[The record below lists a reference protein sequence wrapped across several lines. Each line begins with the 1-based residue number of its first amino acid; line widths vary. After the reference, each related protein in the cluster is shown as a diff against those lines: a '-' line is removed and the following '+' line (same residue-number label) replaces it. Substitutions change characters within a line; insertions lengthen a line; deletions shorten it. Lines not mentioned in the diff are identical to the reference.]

1 MIQERREKRTTSYEK
16 LLSATHQTTHTRT
29 RAKNTYISRPVTS
42 RLREKFVECVLEAN
56 FWSGKQLEEKTSE
69 RRRFTRRVVTPPSS
83 SSSRKC
89 ADSAHPPYRL
99 ALFTS
104 SFTSSSSS
112 SWKKKQSR
120 RRLKSSPSSSS
131 FKDDDGCGFLDDDD
145 SGVRCIAL
153 PDDDDDD
160 DDEKVDAFL
169 SKTRDSEEEEE
180 EEEGPGTFAILTRRK
195 KEDEWTRV
203 HVQST
208 KALKRDV
215 RLSVTTMLKARR
227 RRTSTTTSDDET
239 DERSRSR
246 FVVAYKTLP
255 IGARKKMFKDAE
267 TYFEERFVS
276 SSSTVVA
283 GRGED
288 DDGEDDGS
296 RGVDD
301 DVKNRKSSGTS
312 TTAQTLLFSSEHVEQ
327 LEAFGFVVLDDVVP
341 EQAVRQMYEQCESL
355 ADKLFPVN
363 QEGRDD
369 DLASIKIDIENPTAS
384 PLNVAGTFLWS
395 LPRKLCEISSSS
407 SISPPKCALAARE
420 RAENTA
426 YPKFAQLA
434 KYDKQGARYDPHVD
448 YDPNNADGPEGSRI
462 CERNL
467 TAILYFNLG
476 YETEAE
482 GCLRVFLNQKQEEQE
497 EEQEEDKEAKERE
510 TTTTTTRKVS
520 RHPTASRSSRPLR
533 FAQDF
538 ARRHALV

>member
-1 MIQERREKRTTSYEK
+1 
-16 LLSATHQTTHTRT
+16 
-29 RAKNTYISRPVTS
+29 
-42 RLREKFVECVLEAN
+42 
-56 FWSGKQLEEKTSE
+56 
-69 RRRFTRRVVTPPSS
+69 
-83 SSSRKC
+83 
-89 ADSAHPPYRL
+89 
-99 ALFTS
+99 
-104 SFTSSSSS
+104 
-112 SWKKKQSR
+112 
-120 RRLKSSPSSSS
+120 
-131 FKDDDGCGFLDDDD
+131 
-145 SGVRCIAL
+145 
-153 PDDDDDD
+153 
-160 DDEKVDAFL
+160 
-169 SKTRDSEEEEE
+169 
-180 EEEGPGTFAILTRRK
+180 
-195 KEDEWTRV
+195 
-203 HVQST
+203 
-208 KALKRDV
+208 
-215 RLSVTTMLKARR
+215 MLKARR
-227 RRTSTTTSDDET
+227 RTTTSDET
-239 DERSRSR
+239 DERNRSR

-448 YDPNNADGPEGSRI
+448 YDPNNAEGPEGSRI

-482 GCLRVFLNQKQEEQE
+482 GCLRVFLNQKQQEQDEER
-497 EEQEEDKEAKERE
+497 EEDKERGGEQQENFLDIQPLPGRL
-510 TTTTTTRKVS
+510 VLFDS
-520 RHPTASRSSRPLR
+520 RRILHGVAPS
-533 FAQDF
+533 FK
-538 ARRHALV
+538 RRWAMTVWS

>member
-1 MIQERREKRTTSYEK
+1 M
-16 LLSATHQTTHTRT
+16 
-29 RAKNTYISRPVTS
+29 
-42 RLREKFVECVLEAN
+42 RL
-56 FWSGKQLEEKTSE
+56 
-69 RRRFTRRVVTPPSS
+69 
-83 SSSRKC
+83 C
-89 ADSAHPPYRL
+89 APRRL
-99 ALFTS
+99 APFPS
-104 SFTSSSSS
+104 SFTSSSSR
-112 SWKKKQSR
+112 KRESR
-120 RRLKSSPSSSS
+120 KSRLKSSPSSSS

-145 SGVRCIAL
+145 SDDDDSKVRCIAL
-153 PDDDDDD
+153 PDDDD

-169 SKTRDSEEEEE
+169 SKTIIDSENED
-180 EEEGPGTFAILTRRK
+180 GPGTFALLTRMK

-208 KALKRDV
+208 KALKRDI
-215 RLSVTTMLKARR
+215 LSATTMLKARR
-227 RRTSTTTSDDET
+227 RTTTTTSDDDT
-239 DERSRSR
+239 DEKSRSR
-246 FVVAYKTLP
+246 FVVAYKLLP

-267 TYFEERFVS
+267 RYFEERFAS
-276 SSSTVVA
+276 SSSTTVA
-283 GRGED
+283 GRGE

-296 RGVDD
+296 RDD
-301 DVKNRKSSGTS
+301 GDVKNRKSFDTP

-395 LPRKLCEISSSS
+395 LPRKLCEVSSSS

-434 KYDKQGARYDPHVD
+434 KYDKQGARYDPHLD
-448 YDPNNADGPEGSRI
+448 YDPNNAEGPEGSRI

-482 GCLRVFLNQKQEEQE
+482 GCLRVFLNPKQQEQDEEQE
-497 EEQEEDKEAKERE
+497 DDKERGGEQQENFLDIQPLPGRL
-510 TTTTTTRKVS
+510 VLFDS
-520 RHPTASRSSRPLR
+520 RRILHGVAPS
-533 FAQDF
+533 FK
-538 ARRHALV
+538 RRWAMTVWS

>member
-1 MIQERREKRTTSYEK
+1 MRLCAPFRRLAPFPSS
-16 LLSATHQTTHTRT
+16 L
-29 RAKNTYISRPVTS
+29 
-42 RLREKFVECVLEAN
+42 
-56 FWSGKQLEEKTSE
+56 
-69 RRRFTRRVVTPPSS
+69 FTS
-83 SSSRKC
+83 SSSRK
-89 ADSAHPPYRL
+89 RE
-99 ALFTS
+99 
-104 SFTSSSSS
+104 
-112 SWKKKQSR
+112 SR
-120 RRLKSSPSSSS
+120 KSRLKSSPSSSS
-131 FKDDDGCGFLDDDD
+131 FKADDDADDDDD
-145 SGVRCIAL
+145 SKVRCIAL
-153 PDDDDDD
+153 PDDDS

-169 SKTRDSEEEEE
+169 SKTITDAEEED
-180 EEEGPGTFAILTRRK
+180 GPGTFALLTRMK

-208 KALKRDV
+208 KALKRDI
-215 RLSVTTMLKARR
+215 LSATTMLKARR
-227 RRTSTTTSDDET
+227 RTTTKSDDT
-239 DERSRSR
+239 DEKSRSR
-246 FVVAYKTLP
+246 FVVAYKLLP

-267 TYFEERFVS
+267 RYFEERFAS
-276 SSSTVVA
+276 SSSTTVA
-283 GRGED
+283 GRGE

-296 RGVDD
+296 RDD
-301 DVKNRKSSGTS
+301 GDVKNRKSFDTP

-395 LPRKLCEISSSS
+395 LPRKLCEVSSSS

-434 KYDKQGARYDPHVD
+434 KYDRQGARYDPHVD
-448 YDPNNADGPEGSRI
+448 YDPNNAEGPEGSRI

-482 GCLRVFLNQKQEEQE
+482 GCLRVFLNQKQQEQDEER
-497 EEQEEDKEAKERE
+497 EEDKERGGEQQENFLDIQPLPGRL
-510 TTTTTTRKVS
+510 VLFDS
-520 RHPTASRSSRPLR
+520 RRILHGVAPS
-533 FAQDF
+533 FK
-538 ARRHALV
+538 RRWAMTVWS

>member
-1 MIQERREKRTTSYEK
+1 M
-16 LLSATHQTTHTRT
+16 
-29 RAKNTYISRPVTS
+29 
-42 RLREKFVECVLEAN
+42 RL
-56 FWSGKQLEEKTSE
+56 
-69 RRRFTRRVVTPPSS
+69 
-83 SSSRKC
+83 C
-89 ADSAHPPYRL
+89 APRRL
-99 ALFTS
+99 APFPS
-104 SFTSSSSS
+104 SFTSSSSR
-112 SWKKKQSR
+112 KRESR
-120 RRLKSSPSSSS
+120 KSRLKSSPSSS

-145 SGVRCIAL
+145 SDDDDSKVRCIAL
-153 PDDDDDD
+153 PDDDS

-169 SKTRDSEEEEE
+169 SKTITDAEEED
-180 EEEGPGTFAILTRRK
+180 GPGTFALLTRMK

-208 KALKRDV
+208 KALKRDI
-215 RLSVTTMLKARR
+215 LSATTMLKARR
-227 RRTSTTTSDDET
+227 RTTTKSDDT
-239 DERSRSR
+239 DEKSRSR
-246 FVVAYKTLP
+246 FVVAYKLLP

-267 TYFEERFVS
+267 RYFEERFAS
-276 SSSTVVA
+276 SSSTTVA
-283 GRGED
+283 GRGE

-296 RGVDD
+296 RDD
-301 DVKNRKSSGTS
+301 GDVKNRKSFDTP

-395 LPRKLCEISSSS
+395 LPRKLCEVSSSS

-448 YDPNNADGPEGSRI
+448 YDPNNAEGPEGSRI

-476 YETEAE
+476 NETEAE
-482 GCLRVFLNQKQEEQE
+482 GCLRVFLNQKQQEQD
-497 EEQEEDKEAKERE
+497 EEQEEDKERGGEQQENFLDIQPLPGRL
-510 TTTTTTRKVS
+510 VLFDS
-520 RHPTASRSSRPLR
+520 RRILHGVAPS
-533 FAQDF
+533 FK
-538 ARRHALV
+538 RRWAMTVWS

>member
-1 MIQERREKRTTSYEK
+1 MVWKT
-16 LLSATHQTTHTRT
+16 
-29 RAKNTYISRPVTS
+29 VG
-42 RLREKFVECVLEAN
+42 
-56 FWSGKQLEEKTSE
+56 GKDFREKTSHA
-69 RRRFTRRVVTPPSS
+69 RRRDIVIVEKMRL
-83 SSSRKC
+83 C
-89 ADSAHPPYRL
+89 APCRL
-99 ALFTS
+99 APFTS
-104 SFTSSSSS
+104 SFTSSSR
-112 SWKKKQSR
+112 KKQSR
-120 RRLKSSPSSSS
+120 RRLKSSPSSSKATKS
-131 FKDDDGCGFLDDDD
+131 DDDD
-145 SGVRCIAL
+145 DELLNNIGRLFSSSKEETGVRCIVL
-153 PDDDDDD
+153 PANND

-169 SKTRDSEEEEE
+169 SKTIDSSE
-180 EEEGPGTFAILTRRK
+180 EEEGPGTFAILTRMK

-208 KALKRDV
+208 KALKRDM
-215 RLSVTTMLKARR
+215 RLSVRAMLKARR
-227 RRTSTTTSDDET
+227 TTTSDET

-246 FVVAYKTLP
+246 FVFAYKTLP
-255 IGARKKMFKDAE
+255 IGARKKVFKDAE

-276 SSSTVVA
+276 SSSVVA
-283 GRGED
+283 GRGE

-301 DVKNRKSSGTS
+301 VKNRKSSGTP
-312 TTAQTLLFSSEHVEQ
+312 TTAQTLLFSSEHVKQ

-395 LPRKLCEISSSS
+395 LPRKLCEVSSSS

-482 GCLRVFLNQKQEEQE
+482 GCLRVFLNQKQQEQD
-497 EEQEEDKEAKERE
+497 EDKEAKERE
-510 TTTTTTRKVS
+510 QQQQQQKFLDIQPLPGRLVLFDS
-520 RHPTASRSSRPLR
+520 RRILHGVTPS
-533 FAQDF
+533 FK
-538 ARRHALV
+538 RRWAMTVWS

>member
-1 MIQERREKRTTSYEK
+1 MRLCAPARRLAPFPS
-16 LLSATHQTTHTRT
+16 S
-29 RAKNTYISRPVTS
+29 
-42 RLREKFVECVLEAN
+42 F
-56 FWSGKQLEEKTSE
+56 KT
-69 RRRFTRRVVTPPSS
+69 SS
-83 SSSRKC
+83 SSSRETRESRK
-89 ADSAHPPYRL
+89 SR
-99 ALFTS
+99 S
-104 SFTSSSSS
+104 KSSS
-112 SWKKKQSR
+112 
-120 RRLKSSPSSSS
+120 PSS
-131 FKDDDGCGFLDDDD
+131 FKDDDGCGVLDDDD
-145 SGVRCIAL
+145 SKVRCIAL
-153 PDDDDDD
+153 PDD

-169 SKTRDSEEEEE
+169 SKTRIDSEEED
-180 EEEGPGTFAILTRRK
+180 GPGTFAILTRMK

-227 RRTSTTTSDDET
+227 RTTTSDET
-239 DERSRSR
+239 DERNRSR

-267 TYFEERFVS
+267 TYLEERFV

-288 DDGEDDGS
+288 DGEDDGS

-301 DVKNRKSSGTS
+301 VKNRKSSGTP
-312 TTAQTLLFSSEHVEQ
+312 TTAQTLLFSSEHVKQ

-395 LPRKLCEISSSS
+395 LPRKLCEVSSSS

-510 TTTTTTRKVS
+510 QQQEQKFLDIQPLPGRLVLFDS
-520 RHPTASRSSRPLR
+520 RRILHGVTPS
-533 FAQDF
+533 FK
-538 ARRHALV
+538 RRWAMTVWS

>member
-1 MIQERREKRTTSYEK
+1 MVWKT
-16 LLSATHQTTHTRT
+16 
-29 RAKNTYISRPVTS
+29 VG
-42 RLREKFVECVLEAN
+42 
-56 FWSGKQLEEKTSE
+56 GKDFREKTSHA
-69 RRRFTRRVVTPPSS
+69 RRRDIVIIMKMRL
-83 SSSRKC
+83 C
-89 ADSAHPPYRL
+89 APRRL
-99 ALFTS
+99 APFPP
-104 SFTSSSSS
+104 SFTSSSSR
-112 SWKKKQSR
+112 KKQSR
-120 RRLKSSPSSSS
+120 RRLKSSPSSS
-131 FKDDDGCGFLDDDD
+131 FKDDDGCGFLDDDEDDD

-153 PDDDDDD
+153 PDD

-169 SKTRDSEEEEE
+169 SKTRDSSE
-180 EEEGPGTFAILTRRK
+180 EEEGPGTFAILRRMK

-208 KALKRDV
+208 KALKRDM
-215 RLSVTTMLKARR
+215 RLSVRAMLKARR
-227 RRTSTTTSDDET
+227 RTTTSDET
-239 DERSRSR
+239 DERNRSR

-267 TYFEERFVS
+267 TYFEERFAS
-276 SSSTVVA
+276 SSSVVA
-283 GRGED
+283 GRGE

-301 DVKNRKSSGTS
+301 VKNRKSSGTP
-312 TTAQTLLFSSEHVEQ
+312 TTAQTWLFSSEHVEQ

-395 LPRKLCEISSSS
+395 LPRKLCEVSSSS

-448 YDPNNADGPEGSRI
+448 YDPNNAEGPEGSRI

-482 GCLRVFLNQKQEEQE
+482 GCLRVFLNQKQQEQD
-497 EEQEEDKEAKERE
+497 EDKEAKERE
-510 TTTTTTRKVS
+510 QQQQQQKFLDIQPLPGRLVLFDS
-520 RHPTASRSSRPLR
+520 RRILHGVTPS
-533 FAQDF
+533 FK
-538 ARRHALV
+538 RRWAMTVWS

>member
-1 MIQERREKRTTSYEK
+1 MRLCAPARRLAPFPS
-16 LLSATHQTTHTRT
+16 S
-29 RAKNTYISRPVTS
+29 
-42 RLREKFVECVLEAN
+42 F
-56 FWSGKQLEEKTSE
+56 KT
-69 RRRFTRRVVTPPSS
+69 SS
-83 SSSRKC
+83 SSSRET
-89 ADSAHPPYRL
+89 RE
-99 ALFTS
+99 
-104 SFTSSSSS
+104 
-112 SWKKKQSR
+112 SR
-120 RRLKSSPSSSS
+120 KSRSKSSSPSSC
-131 FKDDDGCGFLDDDD
+131 KDDDGCGVLDDDD
-145 SGVRCIAL
+145 DSKVRCIAL
-153 PDDDDDD
+153 PDDD

-169 SKTRDSEEEEE
+169 SKTRIDAEEED
-180 EEEGPGTFAILTRRK
+180 GPGTFALLTRMK

-208 KALKRDV
+208 KALKRDI
-215 RLSVTTMLKARR
+215 LSATTMLKARR
-227 RRTSTTTSDDET
+227 RTTTTTTSDDDT
-239 DERSRSR
+239 DEKSRSR
-246 FVVAYKTLP
+246 FVVAYKQLP

-267 TYFEERFVS
+267 RYFEERFAS
-276 SSSTVVA
+276 SSSTTVA
-283 GRGED
+283 GRGE

-296 RGVDD
+296 RDD
-301 DVKNRKSSGTS
+301 GDVKNRKSFDTP

-395 LPRKLCEISSSS
+395 LPRKLCEVSSSS

-448 YDPNNADGPEGSRI
+448 YDPNNAEGPEGSRI

-482 GCLRVFLNQKQEEQE
+482 GCLRVFLNPKQQEQDEEQE
-497 EEQEEDKEAKERE
+497 DDKERGGEQQENFLDIQPLPGRL
-510 TTTTTTRKVS
+510 VLFDS
-520 RHPTASRSSRPLR
+520 RRILHGVAPS
-533 FAQDF
+533 FK
-538 ARRHALV
+538 RRWAMTVWS

>member
-1 MIQERREKRTTSYEK
+1 MVWKTVGGKDFREKTFY
-16 LLSATHQTTHTRT
+16 A
-29 RAKNTYISRPVTS
+29 
-42 RLREKFVECVLEAN
+42 
-56 FWSGKQLEEKTSE
+56 
-69 RRRFTRRVVTPPSS
+69 RRRDIVIVEKMRL
-83 SSSRKC
+83 C
-89 ADSAHPPYRL
+89 APCRL
-99 ALFTS
+99 APFTS
-104 SFTSSSSS
+104 SFTSSSR
-112 SWKKKQSR
+112 KKQSR
-120 RRLKSSPSSSS
+120 RRLKSSPSS
-131 FKDDDGCGFLDDDD
+131 FKAPKSDDDDDGCGFLDDDEDD
-145 SGVRCIAL
+145 SGVRCIVL
-153 PDDDDDD
+153 PDDDD
-160 DDEKVDAFL
+160 EVDAFL
-169 SKTRDSEEEEE
+169 SKTIDSSE
-180 EEEGPGTFAILTRRK
+180 EEEGPGTFAILTRMK

-208 KALKRDV
+208 KALKRDM
-215 RLSVTTMLKARR
+215 RLSVATMLKARR
-227 RRTSTTTSDDET
+227 RTTTNDET

-246 FVVAYKTLP
+246 FVFAYKTLP
-255 IGARKKMFKDAE
+255 IGARKKMCKDAE

-288 DDGEDDGS
+288 DGEDDGS
-296 RGVDD
+296 RDD
-301 DVKNRKSSGTS
+301 GDVKNRKSSGTP

-395 LPRKLCEISSSS
+395 LPRKLCEVSSSS

-448 YDPNNADGPEGSRI
+448 YDPNNAEGPEGSRI

-482 GCLRVFLNQKQEEQE
+482 GCLRVFLNQKQE
-497 EEQEEDKEAKERE
+497 QEEDKEAKERE
-510 TTTTTTRKVS
+510 EQQQKFLDIQPLPGRLVLFDS
-520 RHPTASRSSRPLR
+520 RRILHGVAPS
-533 FAQDF
+533 FK
-538 ARRHALV
+538 RRWAMTVWS

>member
-1 MIQERREKRTTSYEK
+1 VHFTIHNVAFESC
-16 LLSATHQTTHTRT
+16 LSSA
-29 RAKNTYISRPVTS
+29 
-42 RLREKFVECVLEAN
+42 FVEATFWCLEN
-56 FWSGKQLEEKTSE
+56 SS
-69 RRRFTRRVVTPPSS
+69 TRGVATSS
-83 SSSRKC
+83 SSSRKMRLC
-89 ADSAHPPYRL
+89 APARRL
-99 ALFTS
+99 APFPS

-112 SWKKKQSR
+112 RETRESR
-120 RRLKSSPSSSS
+120 KRRSKSSSPSS
-131 FKDDDGCGFLDDDD
+131 FKDDDGCGVLDDDD
-145 SGVRCIAL
+145 SKVRCIAL
-153 PDDDDDD
+153 PAN
-160 DDEKVDAFL
+160 DDEVDAFL
-169 SKTRDSEEEEE
+169 SKTRIDAEEED
-180 EEEGPGTFAILTRRK
+180 GPGTFALLTRMK

-208 KALKRDV
+208 KALKRDI
-215 RLSVTTMLKARR
+215 LSATTMLKARR
-227 RRTSTTTSDDET
+227 RTTTTTSDDDT
-239 DERSRSR
+239 DEKSRSR
-246 FVVAYKTLP
+246 FVVAYKQLP

-267 TYFEERFVS
+267 RYFEERFAS
-276 SSSTVVA
+276 SSSTTVA
-283 GRGED
+283 GRGE

-296 RGVDD
+296 RDD
-301 DVKNRKSSGTS
+301 GDVKNRKSFDTP

-395 LPRKLCEISSSS
+395 LPRKLCEVSSSS

-448 YDPNNADGPEGSRI
+448 YDPNNAEGPEGSRI

-482 GCLRVFLNQKQEEQE
+482 GCLRVFLNQKQQEQD
-497 EEQEEDKEAKERE
+497 EEQEEDKERGGEQQENFLDIQPLPGRL
-510 TTTTTTRKVS
+510 VLFDS
-520 RHPTASRSSRPLR
+520 RRILHGVAPS
-533 FAQDF
+533 FK
-538 ARRHALV
+538 RRWAMTVWS

>member
-1 MIQERREKRTTSYEK
+1 MVWKTVGGKDFREKTFY
-16 LLSATHQTTHTRT
+16 A
-29 RAKNTYISRPVTS
+29 
-42 RLREKFVECVLEAN
+42 
-56 FWSGKQLEEKTSE
+56 
-69 RRRFTRRVVTPPSS
+69 RRRDTTIVVVVEKMRRF
-83 SSSRKC
+83 C
-89 ADSAHPPYRL
+89 APPYRL

-301 DVKNRKSSGTS
+301 DVKNRKSSGTP
-312 TTAQTLLFSSEHVEQ
+312 TTAQTLLFSSEHVKQ

-395 LPRKLCEISSSS
+395 LPRKLCEVSSSS

-448 YDPNNADGPEGSRI
+448 YDPNNAEGPEGSRI

-482 GCLRVFLNQKQEEQE
+482 GCLRVFLNQKQQEQD
-497 EEQEEDKEAKERE
+497 EEQEEDKERGGEQQQKFLDIQPLPGRL
-510 TTTTTTRKVS
+510 VLFDS
-520 RHPTASRSSRPLR
+520 RRILHGVAPS
-533 FAQDF
+533 FK
-538 ARRHALV
+538 RRWAMTVWS

>member
-1 MIQERREKRTTSYEK
+1 MVWKTVGGKDFREKTFY
-16 LLSATHQTTHTRT
+16 A
-29 RAKNTYISRPVTS
+29 
-42 RLREKFVECVLEAN
+42 
-56 FWSGKQLEEKTSE
+56 
-69 RRRFTRRVVTPPSS
+69 RRRDIVIVEKMRL
-83 SSSRKC
+83 C
-89 ADSAHPPYRL
+89 APCRL
-99 ALFTS
+99 APFTS
-104 SFTSSSSS
+104 SFTSSSR
-112 SWKKKQSR
+112 KKQSR
-120 RRLKSSPSSSS
+120 RRLKSSPSS
-131 FKDDDGCGFLDDDD
+131 FKAPKSDDDDDGCGFLDDDEDD
-145 SGVRCIAL
+145 SGVRCIVL
-153 PDDDDDD
+153 PDDDD
-160 DDEKVDAFL
+160 EVDAFL
-169 SKTRDSEEEEE
+169 SKTIDSSE
-180 EEEGPGTFAILTRRK
+180 EEEGPGTFAILTRMK

-208 KALKRDV
+208 KALKRDM
-215 RLSVTTMLKARR
+215 RLSVATMLKARR
-227 RRTSTTTSDDET
+227 RTTTNDET

-246 FVVAYKTLP
+246 FVFAYKTLP
-255 IGARKKMFKDAE
+255 IGARKKMCKDAE
-267 TYFEERFVS
+267 TYFEERFA

-288 DDGEDDGS
+288 DGEDDGS

-301 DVKNRKSSGTS
+301 VKNRKSSGTP

-395 LPRKLCEISSSS
+395 LPRKLCEVSSSS

-482 GCLRVFLNQKQEEQE
+482 GCLRVFLNQKQQEQDEEQE
-497 EEQEEDKEAKERE
+497 EEDKEAKERE
-510 TTTTTTRKVS
+510 EQQQEKFLDIQPLPGRLVLFDS
-520 RHPTASRSSRPLR
+520 RRILHGVTPS
-533 FAQDF
+533 FE
-538 ARRHALV
+538 RRWAMTVWS

>member
-1 MIQERREKRTTSYEK
+1 MS
-16 LLSATHQTTHTRT
+16 SA
-29 RAKNTYISRPVTS
+29 
-42 RLREKFVECVLEAN
+42 FLEAN
-56 FWSGKQLEEKTSE
+56 FGLENSWRKREKTFYA
-69 RRRFTRRVVTPPSS
+69 RRRDIVIVEKMRLCAPRRLAPFPSS
-83 SSSRKC
+83 FPSSSRK
-89 ADSAHPPYRL
+89 
-99 ALFTS
+99 
-104 SFTSSSSS
+104 
-112 SWKKKQSR
+112 KKSR
-120 RRLKSSPSSSS
+120 RRLKSSPSS
-131 FKDDDGCGFLDDDD
+131 FKDDDDGCGFLDDDEDDD

-153 PDDDDDD
+153 PAD

-169 SKTRDSEEEEE
+169 SKTRDSSEEEDS
-180 EEEGPGTFAILTRRK
+180 PGTFAILTRMK

-208 KALKRDV
+208 KALKRDM
-215 RLSVTTMLKARR
+215 RLSATTMLKARR
-227 RRTSTTTSDDET
+227 RTSTSDET
-239 DERSRSR
+239 DERSRPR
-246 FVVAYKTLP
+246 FVFAYKTLP

-288 DDGEDDGS
+288 DGEDDGS
-296 RGVDD
+296 RDD
-301 DVKNRKSSGTS
+301 GDVKNRKSSGTP

-395 LPRKLCEISSSS
+395 LPRKLCEVSSSS

-434 KYDKQGARYDPHVD
+434 KYDKQGARYDPHMD
-448 YDPNNADGPEGSRI
+448 YDPNNAEGPEGSRI

-482 GCLRVFLNQKQEEQE
+482 GCLRVFLNQKQEQE
-497 EEQEEDKEAKERE
+497 EEKEAKERE
-510 TTTTTTRKVS
+510 EQQQQKFLDIQPLPGRLVLFDS
-520 RHPTASRSSRPLR
+520 RRILHGVAPS
-533 FAQDF
+533 FK
-538 ARRHALV
+538 RRWAMTVWS

>member
-1 MIQERREKRTTSYEK
+1 M
-16 LLSATHQTTHTRT
+16 
-29 RAKNTYISRPVTS
+29 
-42 RLREKFVECVLEAN
+42 RL
-56 FWSGKQLEEKTSE
+56 
-69 RRRFTRRVVTPPSS
+69 
-83 SSSRKC
+83 C
-89 ADSAHPPYRL
+89 APRRL
-99 ALFTS
+99 APFPS
-104 SFTSSSSS
+104 SFTSSSR
-112 SWKKKQSR
+112 KKKQSR
-120 RRLKSSPSSSS
+120 RRRLKSSPSSS
-131 FKDDDGCGFLDDDD
+131 FKDDDGCGFLDDEDEDEDD
-145 SGVRCIAL
+145 SKVRCIAL
-153 PDDDDDD
+153 PDDD

-169 SKTRDSEEEEE
+169 SKTLDSEED
-180 EEEGPGTFAILTRRK
+180 GPGTFALLTRMK

-208 KALKRDV
+208 KQLKRDV
-215 RLSVTTMLKARR
+215 RLSATTMLKARG
-227 RRTSTTTSDDET
+227 RRTSTTTSDET
-239 DERSRSR
+239 DERNRSR
-246 FVVAYKTLP
+246 LVVAYKLLP

-267 TYFEERFVS
+267 RYFEERFAS

-288 DDGEDDGS
+288 DGEDDGS

-301 DVKNRKSSGTS
+301 VKNRKSSGTP

-395 LPRKLCEISSSS
+395 LPRKLCEVSSSS

-448 YDPNNADGPEGSRI
+448 YDPNNAEGPEGSRI

-482 GCLRVFLNQKQEEQE
+482 GCLRVFLNQKQEEE
-497 EEQEEDKEAKERE
+497 EEQEEDKERGGEQQQQEKFLDIQPLPGRL
-510 TTTTTTRKVS
+510 VLFDS
-520 RHPTASRSSRPLR
+520 RRILHGVAPS
-533 FAQDF
+533 FK
-538 ARRHALV
+538 RRWAMTVWS

>member
-1 MIQERREKRTTSYEK
+1 MRLCAPARRLAPFPS
-16 LLSATHQTTHTRT
+16 S
-29 RAKNTYISRPVTS
+29 
-42 RLREKFVECVLEAN
+42 F
-56 FWSGKQLEEKTSE
+56 KT
-69 RRRFTRRVVTPPSS
+69 SS
-83 SSSRKC
+83 SSSRETRESRK
-89 ADSAHPPYRL
+89 SR
-99 ALFTS
+99 S
-104 SFTSSSSS
+104 KSSS
-112 SWKKKQSR
+112 
-120 RRLKSSPSSSS
+120 PSS
-131 FKDDDGCGFLDDDD
+131 FKDDDGCGVLDDDD
-145 SGVRCIAL
+145 DSKVRCIAL
-153 PDDDDDD
+153 PDDD

-169 SKTRDSEEEEE
+169 SKTRIDSEEED
-180 EEEGPGTFAILTRRK
+180 GPGTFAILTRMK

-227 RRTSTTTSDDET
+227 RTTTSDET
-239 DERSRSR
+239 DERNRSR

-276 SSSTVVA
+276 SSTVVA
-283 GRGED
+283 GRGE

-301 DVKNRKSSGTS
+301 VKNRKSSGTP
-312 TTAQTLLFSSEHVEQ
+312 TTAQTLLFSSEHVKQ

-395 LPRKLCEISSSS
+395 LPRKLCEVSSSS

-510 TTTTTTRKVS
+510 QQQEQKFLDIQPLPGRLVLFDS
-520 RHPTASRSSRPLR
+520 RRILHGVTPS
-533 FAQDF
+533 FK
-538 ARRHALV
+538 RRWAMTVWS

>member
-1 MIQERREKRTTSYEK
+1 MLLCSPCVFLAPFTS
-16 LLSATHQTTHTRT
+16 LT
-29 RAKNTYISRPVTS
+29 
-42 RLREKFVECVLEAN
+42 
-56 FWSGKQLEEKTSE
+56 
-69 RRRFTRRVVTPPSS
+69 
-83 SSSRKC
+83 SSSR
-89 ADSAHPPYRL
+89 
-99 ALFTS
+99 
-104 SFTSSSSS
+104 
-112 SWKKKQSR
+112 KKQSR
-120 RRLKSSPSSSS
+120 RRLKSSPSSSKATKS
-131 FKDDDGCGFLDDDD
+131 DDDD
-145 SGVRCIAL
+145 DELLNNIGRLFSSSKEETGVRCIVL
-153 PDDDDDD
+153 PANND

-169 SKTRDSEEEEE
+169 SKTIDSQ
-180 EEEGPGTFAILTRRK
+180 EEEGPGTFAILRRMK

-208 KALKRDV
+208 KALKRDM
-215 RLSVTTMLKARR
+215 RLSVRAMLKARR
-227 RRTSTTTSDDET
+227 TTTSDET

-246 FVVAYKTLP
+246 FVFAYKTLP
-255 IGARKKMFKDAE
+255 IGARKKVFKDAE

-276 SSSTVVA
+276 SSSMVVA
-283 GRGED
+283 GRGE

-301 DVKNRKSSGTS
+301 VKNRKSSGTP
-312 TTAQTLLFSSEHVEQ
+312 TTAQTLLFSSEHVKQ

-341 EQAVRQMYEQCESL
+341 EQAVRQMYKQCESL

-384 PLNVAGTFLWS
+384 PLNLAGTFLWS
-395 LPRKLCEISSSS
+395 LPRKLCEVSSST

-482 GCLRVFLNQKQEEQE
+482 GCLRVFLNQKQEEPE
-497 EEQEEDKEAKERE
+497 EDKEDKEAKERGGE
-510 TTTTTTRKVS
+510 QQQQQKFLDIQPLPGRLVLFDS
-520 RHPTASRSSRPLR
+520 RRILHGVTPS
-533 FAQDF
+533 FK
-538 ARRHALV
+538 RRWAMTVWS

>member
-1 MIQERREKRTTSYEK
+1 M
-16 LLSATHQTTHTRT
+16 
-29 RAKNTYISRPVTS
+29 
-42 RLREKFVECVLEAN
+42 RL
-56 FWSGKQLEEKTSE
+56 
-69 RRRFTRRVVTPPSS
+69 
-83 SSSRKC
+83 C
-89 ADSAHPPYRL
+89 APRRL
-99 ALFTS
+99 APFPS
-104 SFTSSSSS
+104 SFTSSSR
-112 SWKKKQSR
+112 KKKQSR
-120 RRLKSSPSSSS
+120 RRRLKSSPSSS
-131 FKDDDGCGFLDDDD
+131 FKDDDGCGFLDDEDEDEDD
-145 SGVRCIAL
+145 SKVRCIAL
-153 PDDDDDD
+153 PDDD

-169 SKTRDSEEEEE
+169 SKTLDSEED
-180 EEEGPGTFAILTRRK
+180 GPGTFALLTRMK

-208 KALKRDV
+208 KQLKRDV
-215 RLSVTTMLKARR
+215 RLSATTMLKARG
-227 RRTSTTTSDDET
+227 RRTSTTTSDET
-239 DERSRSR
+239 DERNRSR
-246 FVVAYKTLP
+246 LVVAYKLLP

-267 TYFEERFVS
+267 RYFEERFAS

-288 DDGEDDGS
+288 DGEDDGS

-301 DVKNRKSSGTS
+301 VKNRKSSGTP

-395 LPRKLCEISSSS
+395 LPRKLCEVSSSS

-434 KYDKQGARYDPHVD
+434 KYDKQGARYEPHVD
-448 YDPNNADGPEGSRI
+448 YDPNNAEGPEGSRI

-482 GCLRVFLNQKQEEQE
+482 GCLRVFLNQKQEEE
-497 EEQEEDKEAKERE
+497 EEQEEDKERGGEQQQQEKFLDIQPLPGRL
-510 TTTTTTRKVS
+510 VLFDS
-520 RHPTASRSSRPLR
+520 RRILHGVAPS
-533 FAQDF
+533 FK
-538 ARRHALV
+538 RRWAMTVWS